1 VTGSSVYGEPGPAV
15 RDLHLRPPVWL
26 EEDATLGEVARAMD
40 RAGVSAIILGPAAAI
55 VTEHDIVRAV
65 ATDHDPRTAA
75 TRVANDDTICLADS
89 ATALEALATML
100 RYGVRHLV
108 ILDRA
113 GVPCGVLPIAVAA
126 AAIFSHSDVPEWLA
140 ALRVVLRVGEVSQ

>member
-1 VTGSSVYGEPGPAV
+1 MTSSVYAEPGPAV

-26 EEDATLGEVARAMD
+26 DEDASLGEVARAMD
-40 RAGVSAIILGPAAAI
+40 RAGVSAIIIGPAAAI
-55 VTEHDIVRAV
+55 VTEHDIVHAV
-65 ATDHDPRTAA
+65 AADHDPHTAA
-75 TRVANDDTICLADS
+75 TSVASDHTICLADS

-126 AAIFSHSDVPEWLA
+126 AAIFSRSDVPEWLA
-140 ALRVVLRVGEVSQ
+140 ALRVVLRVGEESSS